1 MAKSETTKLAKFIKT
16 SLAAVLI
23 VGASVGATLFYYS
36 SQTGL
41 GKANAEAP
49 SPAAAAVPAPI
60 FTPLEPF
67 TVTLRGERGS
77 RALYV
82 AITLRVADT
91 ESRKVLTDYMP
102 EVRDRVLL
110 KLSEQSPEHVQ
121 TQQGREQLVQSL
133 MQMLAQPYHPQPE
146 GPHITQVLFTAFV
159 VQ

>member
-1 MAKSETTKLAKFIKT
+1 MAKSETTKLAKFVKT
-16 SLAAVLI
+16 SLLALLI

-41 GKANAEAP
+41 GQANAEAP
-49 SPAAAAVPAPI
+49 SPATALPAPI

-91 ESRKVLTDYMP
+91 ESRKVLTEYMP

-133 MQMLAQPYHPQPE
+133 IQVLARPYHPQPD